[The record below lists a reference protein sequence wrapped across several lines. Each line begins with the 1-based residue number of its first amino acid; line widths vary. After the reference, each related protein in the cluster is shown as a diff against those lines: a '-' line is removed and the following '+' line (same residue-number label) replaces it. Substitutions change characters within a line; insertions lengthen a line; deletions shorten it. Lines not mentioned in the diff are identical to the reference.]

1 MKRRD
6 FVEKTLA
13 GGAFLGAGAPF
24 ALGGPAAADGEG
36 AQGDRATGGG
46 VTGERGVVVERS
58 VDGQPHRGKVLAAIQ
73 PHCDDIPLFAGGT
86 VAKLLKEGY
95 TGYLIRT
102 TNDEKAGVGA
112 TLAESILNDERD
124 TEKVGAVF
132 GMKKV
137 YNLYYR
143 NHQLDNYDIQ
153 DLKGRLIFLFRL
165 LKVDTLVSFDPWGHY
180 EENPDH
186 YVTARAVEAARWMA
200 GNSRNYPEHFDAG
213 VEPHSVREQYYYAR
227 GPQLVNRVVD
237 ITEVIDVKVAVNRV
251 NVTQGPAGE
260 NGSRLMARLA
270 SEKKHLRI
278 LGDDPETANLQYIK
292 HFVLDLASEG
302 LRGVPSD
309 REVGR
314 KYGFAYAEQ
323 FHYVGPRPDAVNQYI
338 EQHAERL
345 QAR

>member
-6 FVEKTLA
+6 FVGKTLA
-13 GGAFLGAGAPF
+13 GGALLGAGGPLGFGGEPAP
-24 ALGGPAAADGEG
+24 PESAAGQA
-36 AQGDRATGGG
+36 ATGDDM
-46 VTGERGVVVERS
+46 TGQRNVVVERPR
-58 VDGQPHRGKVLAAIQ
+58 DGQPFKGRVLAAIQ

-102 TNDEKAGVGA
+102 TNDEKAGIGE
-112 TLAESILNDERD
+112 TLGESIVNDETD
-124 TEKVGAVF
+124 TEKVGQVF
-132 GMKKV
+132 GMRKV

-143 NHQLDNYDIQ
+143 NHQMDNYDIQ

-165 LKVDTLVSFDPWGHY
+165 LKVDTIISFDPWGHY

-213 VEPHSVREQYYYAR
+213 LSPHAVREQYYYAR

-237 ITEVIDVKVAVNRV
+237 ISDVVDIKVAANRV
-251 NVTQGPAGE
+251 NVTQGPAGA
-260 NGSRLMARLA
+260 NGARLRARLA
-270 SEKKHLRI
+270 AERKRLPV
-278 LGDDPETANLQYIK
+278 LGSDDETANLQYIK
-292 HFVLDLASEG
+292 HFVLDVASQA

-309 REVGR
+309 REIGR
-314 KYGFAYAEQ
+314 QYGLEWAER
-323 FHYVGPRPDAVNQYI
+323 FHYIGPQPNAVNAYV
-338 EQHAERL
+338 EKHAVPM
-345 QAR
+345 